1 VIRSA
6 WCCSGG
12 ERLLRICRSQPCA
25 IHPTQRTSRQR
36 LEKLLVARA
45 LIPDPGQW
53 LVRIIDPHANKPGT
67 IILSELTQ
75 SGTPEHCLTKA
86 RPKLTRPTAALCAV
100 YGGLDSQI
108 TTSDR
113 HHLDMAVR
121 RRPRAIKGSRMP
133 LGGPANYSSAR
144 RALRRRLYCTVPY
157 QNLAP
162 ETPISTSS
170 FSLMSRRID

>member
-1 VIRSA
+1 
-6 WCCSGG
+6 
-12 ERLLRICRSQPCA
+12 LD
-25 IHPTQRTSRQR
+25 
-36 LEKLLVARA
+36 KLLVARA
-45 LIPDPGQW
+45 LIPDLSQW
-53 LVRIIDPHANKPGT
+53 LVRIIDLHANEPGT

-75 SGTPEHCLTKA
+75 LGTPKHCSQALTKA
-86 RPKLTRPTAALCAV
+86 PPKLTRPTAALCAM

-113 HHLDMAVR
+113 PNLDMAVR
-121 RRPRAIKGSRMP
+121 PRPRAIKGSQMP
-133 LGGPANYSSAR
+133 LGGPANYFCAS
-144 RALRRRLYCTVPY
+144 RALRRRLYCTVSY